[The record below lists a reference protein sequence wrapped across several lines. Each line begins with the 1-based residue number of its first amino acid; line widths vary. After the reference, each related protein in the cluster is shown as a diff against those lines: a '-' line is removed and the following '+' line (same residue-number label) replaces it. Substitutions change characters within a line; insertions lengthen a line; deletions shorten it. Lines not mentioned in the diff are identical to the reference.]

1 MQYTSPSEDRVTL
14 TVMEA
19 LYGTTVID
27 IILGASDLG
36 CSFTTNIVNPEDCFT
51 PGKCELVQVLEQGDT
66 NIGDTLID
74 CWLPQLIH
82 SSGAVD
88 KAALQLLV
96 DHGTSMT
103 EEVSF

>member
-1 MQYTSPSEDRVTL
+1 MQYTSPSEVSVTL
-14 TVMEA
+14 IVMEA

-27 IILGASDLG
+27 IVLGASDLG
-36 CSFTTNIVNPEDCFT
+36 CSFTTNIVNPGDCFT
-51 PGKCELVQVLEQGDT
+51 PEKCESVQVLEQGDT
-66 NIGDTLID
+66 NIGDNS
-74 CWLPQLIH
+74 WLPQLIH

-103 EEVSF
+103 EEVPF